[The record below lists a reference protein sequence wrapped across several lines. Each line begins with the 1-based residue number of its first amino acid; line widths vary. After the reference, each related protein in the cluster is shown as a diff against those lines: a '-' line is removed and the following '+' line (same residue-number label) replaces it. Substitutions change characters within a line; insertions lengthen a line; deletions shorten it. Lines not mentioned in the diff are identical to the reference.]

1 MNRDRLIDLDVKK
14 YMENLAS
21 NLPAPGG
28 GSASA
33 LAGAQGIS
41 LVMMVAELTVGKEKY
56 RDWEA
61 YCQKAISDGT
71 VIQTNFLKAIDDD
84 TDAYNKVG
92 AAFKLPKNTDEEKAA
107 RSRAIQDATVLATR
121 VPLRTMEISLE
132 ALKVAKSLIGKSN
145 PNCSSDIGVGALNL
159 KSALMGAWLNVKIN
173 LPGIKDEALRNE
185 LFEKGQSM
193 LEEGNKIAD
202 KCYEIVEEE
211 LYKFA

>member
-1 MNRDRLIDLDVKK
+1 MNRDRLVDLDIKK

-56 RDWEA
+56 SNWEM

-71 VIQTNFLKAIDDD
+71 TIQADFLKAIDDD

-121 VPLRTMEISLE
+121 VPLRTMEIALD
-132 ALKVAKSLIGKSN
+132 ALKVAESLIGKSN

-185 LFEKGQSM
+185 LFEKGKIL
-193 LEEGNKIAD
+193 LEDGNKIAD
-202 KCYEIVEEE
+202 KCYEMVEEE
-211 LYKFA
+211 L

>member
-121 VPLRTMEISLE
+121 VPLRTMEISLD

-159 KSALMGAWLNVKIN
+159 RSALMGAWLNVKIN
-173 LPGIKDEALRNE
+173 LPGIKDEDLRNE

-211 LYKFA
+211 L

>member
-1 MNRDRLIDLDVKK
+1 MNRDRLIDLDIKK

-56 RDWEA
+56 SEWET
-61 YCQKAISDGT
+61 YCQKAISDGNL
-71 VIQTNFLKAIDDD
+71 IQTNFLKAIDDD

-107 RSRAIQDATVLATR
+107 RSRAIQVATVLATR
-121 VPLRTMEISLE
+121 VPLRTMEISLD
-132 ALKVAKSLIGKSN
+132 ALKVAESLIGKSN

-159 KSALMGAWLNVKIN
+159 KAALMGAWLNVKIN
-173 LPGIKDEALRNE
+173 LPGIKDENLKNE
-185 LFEKGQSM
+185 LFEKGKAL

-202 KCYEIVEEE
+202 KCYVIVEEE
-211 LYKFA
+211 L

>member
-56 RDWEA
+56 RDWEV

-121 VPLRTMEISLE
+121 VPLRTMGISLE

-211 LYKFA
+211 L

>member
-193 LEEGNKIAD
+193 LEESNKIAD

-211 LYKFA
+211 L

>member
-92 AAFKLPKNTDEEKAA
+92 AAFKLPKNIDEEKAA

-121 VPLRTMEISLE
+121 VPLRTMEISLD
-132 ALKVAKSLIGKSN
+132 ALKVAESLIGKSN

-159 KSALMGAWLNVKIN
+159 RSALMGAWLNVKIN
-173 LPGIKDEALRNE
+173 LPGIKDEDLRNE

-211 LYKFA
+211 L

>member
-211 LYKFA
+211 L

>member
-202 KCYEIVEEE
+202 KCYEIVEKG
-211 LYKFA
+211 L

>member
-1 MNRDRLIDLDVKK
+1 MNRDRLIDLDIKK

-56 RDWEA
+56 KEWEL
-61 YCQKAISDGT
+61 YCQKAISDGAA
-71 VIQTNFLKAIDDD
+71 IQTNFLKAIDDD

-107 RSRAIQDATVLATR
+107 RSRAIQVATVLATR
-121 VPLRTMEISLE
+121 VPLRTMEISLD
-132 ALKVAKSLIGKSN
+132 ALKVAESLIGKSN

-159 KSALMGAWLNVKIN
+159 KAALMGAWLNVKIN

-185 LFEKGQSM
+185 LFEKGKTL

-211 LYKFA
+211 L

>member
-1 MNRDRLIDLDVKK
+1 MNRDRLIDLDIKK

-56 RDWEA
+56 KEWEP
-61 YCQKAISDGT
+61 YCQKAISDGAA
-71 VIQTNFLKAIDDD
+71 IQTNFLKAIDDD

-107 RSRAIQDATVLATR
+107 RSRAIQVATVLATR
-121 VPLRTMEISLE
+121 VPLRTMEISLD
-132 ALKVAKSLIGKSN
+132 ALKVAESLIGKSN
-145 PNCSSDIGVGALNL
+145 PNCSSDIVVGALNL
-159 KSALMGAWLNVKIN
+159 KAALMGAWLNVKIN
-173 LPGIKDEALRNE
+173 LPGIKDENLKNE
-185 LFEKGQSM
+185 LFEKGKAL

-202 KCYEIVEEE
+202 KCYVIVEEE
-211 LYKFA
+211 L

>member
-71 VIQTNFLKAIDDD
+71 VIQTNFLKTIDDD

-92 AAFKLPKNTDEEKAA
+92 AAFKLPKNTDEEKVA

-185 LFEKGQSM
+185 LFKKGQSM

-202 KCYEIVEEE
+202 KCYEIVEKG
-211 LYKFA
+211 L

>member
-1 MNRDRLIDLDVKK
+1 MNRDRLIDLDIKK

-56 RDWEA
+56 KEWEL
-61 YCQKAISDGT
+61 YCQKAISDGAA
-71 VIQTNFLKAIDDD
+71 IQTNFLKAIDDD

-92 AAFKLPKNTDEEKAA
+92 AAFKLPKNTDEEKAS

-121 VPLRTMEISLE
+121 VPLRTMEISID
-132 ALKVAKSLIGKSN
+132 ALKVAESLIGKSN

-159 KSALMGAWLNVKIN
+159 KAALMGAWLNVKIN
-173 LPGIKDEALRNE
+173 LPGIKDENLKNE
-185 LFEKGQSM
+185 LFEKGKAL

-202 KCYEIVEEE
+202 KCYVIVEEE
-211 LYKFA
+211 L

>member
-1 MNRDRLIDLDVKK
+1 MNRDRLIDLDIKK

-56 RDWEA
+56 SNWET

-71 VIQTNFLKAIDDD
+71 VIQANFLKAIDDD

-92 AAFKLPKNTDEEKAA
+92 AAFKLPKNTDEEKAS

-121 VPLRTMEISLE
+121 VPLRTMEIALD
-132 ALKVAKSLIGKSN
+132 ALKVAESLIGKSN

-185 LFEKGQSM
+185 LFEKGNTL

-202 KCYEIVEEE
+202 RCYEIVEKE
-211 LYKFA
+211 L

>member
-92 AAFKLPKNTDEEKAA
+92 AAFKLPKNIDEEKAA

-211 LYKFA
+211 L

>member
-107 RSRAIQDATVLATR
+107 RSRAIQDAIVLATR

-132 ALKVAKSLIGKSN
+132 ALKLAKSLIGKSN

-185 LFEKGQSM
+185 LFKKGQSM

-211 LYKFA
+211 L

>member
-92 AAFKLPKNTDEEKAA
+92 VAFKLPKNIDEEKAA

-185 LFEKGQSM
+185 LFKKGQSM

-211 LYKFA
+211 L

>member
-92 AAFKLPKNTDEEKAA
+92 AAFKLPKNTDEEKPA

-121 VPLRTMEISLE
+121 VPLRTMEISLD
-132 ALKVAKSLIGKSN
+132 ALKVAESLIGKSN

-159 KSALMGAWLNVKIN
+159 RSALMGAWLNVKIN
-173 LPGIKDEALRNE
+173 LPGIKDEDLRNE

-211 LYKFA
+211 L

>member
-1 MNRDRLIDLDVKK
+1 MNRDRLIDLDIKK

-56 RDWEA
+56 SNWET

-92 AAFKLPKNTDEEKAA
+92 AAFKLPKNTDEEKAT
-107 RSRAIQDATVLATR
+107 RSRAIQEATVLATR
-121 VPLRTMEISLE
+121 VPLRTMEISID
-132 ALKVAKSLIGKSN
+132 ALKVAESLIGKSN

-185 LFEKGQSM
+185 LFEKGKTL
-193 LEEGNKIAD
+193 LEEGNKIAG

-211 LYKFA
+211 L

>member
-61 YCQKAISDGT
+61 DCQKAIREG
-71 VIQTNFLKAIDDD
+71 VIIQTNFLKAIDDD

-92 AAFKLPKNTDEEKAA
+92 AAFKLPKNTDEEKVA

-202 KCYEIVEEE
+202 KCYEIVEKG
-211 LYKFA
+211 L

>member
-121 VPLRTMEISLE
+121 VPLRTMEISLD
-132 ALKVAKSLIGKSN
+132 ALKVAESLIGKSN

-159 KSALMGAWLNVKIN
+159 RSALMGAWLNVKIN
-173 LPGIKDEALRNE
+173 LPGIKDEDLRNE

-211 LYKFA
+211 L

>member
-159 KSALMGAWLNVKIN
+159 KSALIGAWLNVKIN

-211 LYKFA
+211 L

>member
-1 MNRDRLIDLDVKK
+1 MNRDRLIDLDIKK

-121 VPLRTMEISLE
+121 VPLRTMGISLE

-211 LYKFA
+211 L

>member
-1 MNRDRLIDLDVKK
+1 MNRDRLIDLDIKK

-56 RDWEA
+56 KEWES
-61 YCQKAISDGT
+61 YCQKAISDGAA
-71 VIQTNFLKAIDDD
+71 IQTNFLKAIDDD

-92 AAFKLPKNTDEEKAA
+92 SAFKLPKNTDEEKAA
-107 RSRAIQDATVLATR
+107 RSRAIQVATVLATR
-121 VPLRTMEISLE
+121 VPLRTMEIALD
-132 ALKVAKSLIGKSN
+132 ALKVAESLIGKSN

-185 LFEKGQSM
+185 LFEKGKAL

-202 KCYEIVEEE
+202 KCYVIVEEE
-211 LYKFA
+211 L

>member
-159 KSALMGAWLNVKIN
+159 RSALMGAWLNVKIN

-211 LYKFA
+211 L

>member
-121 VPLRTMEISLE
+121 VPLRTMGISLE

-185 LFEKGQSM
+185 LFKKGQSM

-211 LYKFA
+211 L

>member
-21 NLPAPGG
+21 NRPAPGG

-121 VPLRTMEISLE
+121 VPLRTMEISLD
-132 ALKVAKSLIGKSN
+132 ALKVAESLIGKSN

-159 KSALMGAWLNVKIN
+159 RSALMGAWLNVKIN
-173 LPGIKDEALRNE
+173 LPGIKDEDLRNE

-211 LYKFA
+211 L

>member
-71 VIQTNFLKAIDDD
+71 AIQTNFLKAIDDD

-92 AAFKLPKNTDEEKAA
+92 AAFKLPKNIDEEKAA

-185 LFEKGQSM
+185 LFKKGQSM

-211 LYKFA
+211 L

>member
-1 MNRDRLIDLDVKK
+1 MNRDRLIDLDIKK

-56 RDWEA
+56 KEWEP
-61 YCQKAISDGT
+61 YCQKAISDGAA
-71 VIQTNFLKAIDDD
+71 IQTNFLKAIDDD

-107 RSRAIQDATVLATR
+107 RSRAIQVATVLATR
-121 VPLRTMEISLE
+121 VPLRTMEISLD
-132 ALKVAKSLIGKSN
+132 ALKVAESLIGKSN

-159 KSALMGAWLNVKIN
+159 KAALMGAWLNVKIN
-173 LPGIKDEALRNE
+173 LPGIKDENLKNE
-185 LFEKGQSM
+185 LFEKGKAL

-202 KCYEIVEEE
+202 KCYVIVEEE
-211 LYKFA
+211 L

>member
-1 MNRDRLIDLDVKK
+1 MNRDRLIDLDVTK

-71 VIQTNFLKAIDDD
+71 VIQT
-84 TDAYNKVG
+84 
-92 AAFKLPKNTDEEKAA
+92 P
-107 RSRAIQDATVLATR
+107 
-121 VPLRTMEISLE
+121 
-132 ALKVAKSLIGKSN
+132 
-145 PNCSSDIGVGALNL
+145 
-159 KSALMGAWLNVKIN
+159 
-173 LPGIKDEALRNE
+173 PG
-185 LFEKGQSM
+185 
-193 LEEGNKIAD
+193 
-202 KCYEIVEEE
+202 C
-211 LYKFA
+211 

>member
-1 MNRDRLIDLDVKK
+1 MNRDRLIDLDIKK

-56 RDWEA
+56 KEWEP
-61 YCQKAISDGT
+61 YCQKAISDGAA
-71 VIQTNFLKAIDDD
+71 IQTNFLKAIDDD

-107 RSRAIQDATVLATR
+107 RSRAIQVATVLATR
-121 VPLRTMEISLE
+121 VPLRTMEISLD
-132 ALKVAKSLIGKSN
+132 ALKVAESLIGKSN

-173 LPGIKDEALRNE
+173 LPGIKDENLKNE
-185 LFEKGQSM
+185 LFEKGKAL

-202 KCYEIVEEE
+202 KCYVIVEEE
-211 LYKFA
+211 L

>member
-185 LFEKGQSM
+185 LFKKGQSM

-211 LYKFA
+211 L

>member
-1 MNRDRLIDLDVKK
+1 MNRDRLIDLDIKK

-56 RDWEA
+56 KEWEP
-61 YCQKAISDGT
+61 YCQKAISDGAA
-71 VIQTNFLKAIDDD
+71 IQTNLLKAIDDD

-92 AAFKLPKNTDEEKAA
+92 AAFKLPKNTDEEKTA
-107 RSRAIQDATVLATR
+107 RSRAIQVATVLATR
-121 VPLRTMEISLE
+121 VPLRTMEISLD
-132 ALKVAKSLIGKSN
+132 ALKVAESLIGKSN

-159 KSALMGAWLNVKIN
+159 KAALMGAWLNVKIN
-173 LPGIKDEALRNE
+173 LPGIKDENLKNE
-185 LFEKGQSM
+185 LFEKGKAL

-202 KCYEIVEEE
+202 KCYVIVEEE
-211 LYKFA
+211 L